1 MIFYNPV
8 NVFIKVSILLQYSR
22 IFNPTGRT
30 DLPVFIA
37 IQLCIWSIV
46 LFYSVLMFFSIFE
59 CNPRENIWNKLAT
72 TGYCYSINGINE
84 ASGVFNVVSDFAILV
99 LPMPVIGRLQITF
112 KKKLLILGIFAI
124 GFS

>member
-1 MIFYNPV
+1 MIFYDPV
-8 NVFIKVSILLQYSR
+8 NVFVKVSILLQYSR
-22 IFNPTGRT
+22 IFNPTGRR

-46 LFYSVLMFFSIFE
+46 LFYSVEMFFSIFE

-72 TGYCYSINGINE
+72 TGSCYSINGINE

-99 LPMPVIGRLQITF
+99 LPMPVIRKLQMTL
-112 KKKLLILGIFAI
+112 KRKLLTLGVFAI
-124 GFS
+124 GFL